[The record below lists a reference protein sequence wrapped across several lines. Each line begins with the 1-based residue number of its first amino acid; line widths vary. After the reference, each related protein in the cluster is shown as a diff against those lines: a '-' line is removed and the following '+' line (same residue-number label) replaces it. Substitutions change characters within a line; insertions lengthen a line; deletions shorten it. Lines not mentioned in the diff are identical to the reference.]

1 MDAKDIMIP
10 VEPHSTS
17 LADEE
22 TSEYDGPSKSQLKRD
37 MNALQAMGGEL
48 ISLSAERL
56 SKLNLPDKLRTAL
69 SDAKRITQNGAKR
82 RQLQYIGRLMR
93 DVDVEP
99 IRELLLEN
107 KGISVA
113 AKAQQQKL
121 ERLRTR
127 LMETED
133 VIGELAREHP
143 GLDIQH
149 LRQLRRNAIKETAQ
163 SKPPRAYR
171 EIFRVLRDLE
181 DPSANNDDDERDDEP
196 ND

>member
-1 MDAKDIMIP
+1 
-10 VEPHSTS
+10 
-17 LADEE
+17 
-22 TSEYDGPSKSQLKRD
+22 
-37 MNALQAMGGEL
+37 MNALQDMGGEL
-48 ISLSAERL
+48 IALSAERL
-56 SKLNLPDKLRTAL
+56 NKLNLPDKLRIAL
-69 SDAKRITQNGAKR
+69 ADAKRITQNGAKR

-99 IRELLLEN
+99 IRELLMEN

-149 LRQLRRNAIKETAQ
+149 LRQLRRNAIKEAAQ
-163 SKPPRAYR
+163 NKPPRAYR
-171 EIFRVLRDLE
+171 EIFRMLRDLE
-181 DPSANNDDDERDDEP
+181 GPSANNDDDERDDEP

>member
-10 VEPHSTS
+10 VEPRSTS

-37 MNALQAMGGEL
+37 MNALQDMGGEL

-56 SKLNLPDKLRTAL
+56 NKLNLPDKLRTAL
-69 SDAKRITQNGAKR
+69 ADAKRITQNGAKR

-99 IRELLLEN
+99 IRELLMEN

-171 EIFRVLRDLE
+171 EIFRVLRELDDTIGKSE
-181 DPSANNDDDERDDEP
+181 ETND
-196 ND
+196 

>member
-69 SDAKRITQNGAKR
+69 ADAKRITQNGAKR

-99 IRELLLEN
+99 IRELLMEN

-149 LRQLRRNAIKETAQ
+149 LRQLRRNAIKEAAQ

-181 DPSANNDDDERDDEP
+181 DPSANNDDDEP